1 MSALKNLYKT
11 WFETQENKWKTGLVG
26 MIFITV
32 ILALVFNHEANAIQV
47 IDEETL
53 KQLTEQMSVG
63 GRTTDW
69 SEFMVTNIILDSID
83 GHSNENTED
92 DYYIEIT
99 HPNVLEVTITLSW
112 QDEPDDSNRYNN
124 EPDEFSISIA
134 PPNGTGVTSTT
145 QSNGRV
151 SAEISF
157 IPQNDPYFNGTG
169 EYIITV
175 LCHTCGDQEPIIPDP
190 LGFRTI
196 SDTGNDWTLEV
207 GYTFYRKAT

>member
-1 MSALKNLYKT
+1 MSTLKKLYKT

-63 GRTTDW
+63 GRITDW
-69 SEFMVTNIILDSID
+69 SEFSVTNIILDSIE
-83 GHSNENTED
+83 GHSNENSED

-99 HPNVLEVTITLSW
+99 HPNVLEVTATLTW
-112 QDEPDDSNRYNN
+112 QDEPDNGARYSN
-124 EPDEFSISIA
+124 EPDEFSISIT
-134 PPNGTGVTSTT
+134 PPNGTGVTSDT

-151 SAEISF
+151 SVEISF

-175 LCHTCGDQEPIIPDP
+175 QCHICGDQTLRRPSI
-190 LGFRTI
+190 GFFDVD
-196 SDTGNDWTLEV
+196 DTGNDWTLEI
-207 GYTFYRKAT
+207 GYTYYREAT